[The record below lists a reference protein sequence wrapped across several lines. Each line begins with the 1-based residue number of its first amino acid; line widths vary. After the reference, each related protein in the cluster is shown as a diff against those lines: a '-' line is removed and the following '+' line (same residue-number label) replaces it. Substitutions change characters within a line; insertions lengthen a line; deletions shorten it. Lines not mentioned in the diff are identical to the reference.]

1 MGGPLMSSNA
11 KQLFERTK
19 LRDVARKAGV
29 SLATVDRVVNRRS
42 GVRDKTIKRVEEA
55 MDDLGYRLDPMA
67 RRLARNQNF
76 RFLFILP
83 KGNNSFMMQLREQ
96 VERTAEWAVSQR
108 GFIDMIEVDVFDAEA
123 LAQTLDHL
131 DDTYQGVATVALDHP
146 RVRVA
151 IDDLTQRGIPVI
163 TLVSDVPHS
172 RRLHYV
178 GVDNPAAG
186 RTAGSLMGRFL
197 NLREGVIGILV
208 GSLALRDHAER
219 HFGFNQVLTQ
229 DYPHLKML
237 PVVEGRDD
245 FDLSKKCVLDMIA
258 QTPDLIGLYSAGAGN
273 RGIAQALVESQMGN
287 QIVWI
292 GHELTAHTRRFL
304 FQGIMDAVINQDSGH
319 EARSAARLLLAH
331 CWNETVLE
339 DQERIR
345 IDIFIKD
352 NIL

>member
-1 MGGPLMSSNA
+1 MSAGARHS
-11 KQLFERTK
+11 FERTR
-19 LRDVARKAGV
+19 LQDVARSAGV

-42 GVRDKTIKRVEEA
+42 GVREKTIRRVEEA
-55 MDDLGYRLDPMA
+55 MDQLGYRLDPMA

-83 KGNNSFMMQLREQ
+83 TGTNSFMMQLREQ

-123 LAQTLDHL
+123 LAQTLDQL
-131 DDTYQGVATVALDHP
+131 DGTYQGVATVALDHP

-151 IDDLTQRGIPVI
+151 IDDLAQRGIPVI
-163 TLVSDVPHS
+163 TLVSDAPYS

-186 RTAGSLMGRFL
+186 RTAASLMGRFL
-197 NLREGVIGILV
+197 NRQEGTIGILV
-208 GSLALRDHAER
+208 GSLSLRDHAER
-219 HFGFNQVLTQ
+219 HFGFNQVLAH

-245 FDLSKKCVLDMIA
+245 YELSKNLVTEMIA
-258 QTPDLIGLYSAGAGN
+258 ANPDLIGLYSAGAGN
-273 RGIAQALVESQMGN
+273 RGIAQALTESGKAGRV
-287 QIVWI
+287 VWI
-292 GHELTAHTRRFL
+292 GHELTPHTRRFL
-304 FQGIMDAVINQDSGH
+304 FQGTMDAVINQDSGH

-331 CWNETVLE
+331 CWGEPVLE

-352 NIL
+352 NIP

>member
-1 MGGPLMSSNA
+1 MSSSP

-19 LRDVARKAGV
+19 LRDVALKAGV
-29 SLATVDRVVNRRS
+29 SLATVDRVVNRRN
-42 GVRDKTIKRVEEA
+42 GVRDKTIRRVEEA
-55 MDDLGYRLDPMA
+55 MDQLGYRLDPMA

-83 KGNNSFMMQLREQ
+83 KGNNSFMSQLREQ

-123 LAQTLDHL
+123 LAQTLDQL

-146 RVRVA
+146 RIRVA
-151 IDDLTQRGIPVI
+151 IDDLTQRGIPVV

-186 RTAGSLMGRFL
+186 RTAASLMGRFL
-197 NLREGVIGILV
+197 NKQHGSIGILV

-219 HFGFNQVLTQ
+219 HFGFNRVLTQ
-229 DYPHLKML
+229 DYAHLKML
-237 PVVEGRDD
+237 SVAEGRDD
-245 FDLSKKCVLDMIA
+245 YELSRQCVREMIA
-258 QTPDLIGLYSAGAGN
+258 HSPDLIGLYSAGAGN
-273 RGIAQALVESQMGN
+273 RGIAQALIESN
-287 QIVWI
+287 KAHEIVWI
-292 GHELTAHTRRFL
+292 GHELTPHTRRFL

-331 CWNETVLE
+331 CWGEPVLE

-352 NIL
+352 NII

>member
-1 MGGPLMSSNA
+1 MSSGS
-11 KQLFERTK
+11 KHLFERTK
-19 LRDVARKAGV
+19 LRDVAHKAGV
-29 SLATVDRVVNRRS
+29 SLATVDRVINRRN
-42 GVRDKTIKRVEEA
+42 GVRDKTIQRVEEA
-55 MDDLGYRLDPMA
+55 MTQLGYRLDPMA

-83 KGNNSFMMQLREQ
+83 KGSNSFMLQLREQ

-108 GFIDMIEVDVFDAEA
+108 GFIDIIEVDVFDAEA

-131 DDTYQGVATVALDHP
+131 DATYHGVATVALDHP

-151 IDDLTQRGIPVI
+151 IDDLAHRGIPVI

-186 RTAGSLMGRFL
+186 RTAASLMGRFL
-197 NLREGVIGILV
+197 NKQHGTIGILA

-219 HFGFNQVLTQ
+219 HFGFNQVLAK

-237 PVVEGRDD
+237 QVAEGRDD
-245 FDLSKKCVLDMIA
+245 YELSKKCVLDMVQ

-273 RGIAQALVESQMGN
+273 RGIAQALVDSQKSN

-292 GHELTAHTRRFL
+292 GHELTSHTRGFL

-331 CWNETVLE
+331 CWGEPVLE

-352 NIL
+352 NIP